1 MTSLSWL
8 PFSNVDSFCTQL
20 DTTQMFELE
29 RFWRLEEIP
38 QETRLSAEDQ
48 RAEDIFVT
56 THTRLP
62 GGRYEVQLP
71 FKSDEETEF

>member
-1 MTSLSWL
+1 MSTHSALNWTPL
-8 PFSNVDSFCTQL
+8 RCLNSNA
-20 DTTQMFELE
+20 
-29 RFWRLEEIP
+29 FWRLEEIP